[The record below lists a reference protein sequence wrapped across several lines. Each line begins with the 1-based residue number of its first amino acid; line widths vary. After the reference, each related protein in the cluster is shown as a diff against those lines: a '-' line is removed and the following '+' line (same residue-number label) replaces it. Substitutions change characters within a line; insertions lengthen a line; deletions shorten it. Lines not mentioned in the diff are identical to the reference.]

1 MAIRAGA
8 AFIERSAP
16 HATSPEPLAT
26 MRRFAF
32 LAALLCAGACARAT
46 HPLVEFKP
54 GPQPG
59 PFSPAVR
66 VDHLLFLA
74 GKVGTDSD
82 GRLVSGGIR
91 AETRQVMENIRAELQ
106 RNGTSMDRVVK
117 CTAFLADMGEWG
129 TMNEVYATFF
139 PGPKPARSALGANGL
154 ALNARVEIECIAV
167 VD

>member
-1 MAIRAGA
+1 
-8 AFIERSAP
+8 
-16 HATSPEPLAT
+16 
-26 MRRFAF
+26 MRRYAF

-46 HPLVEFKP
+46 RPLVEFKG

-74 GKVGTDSD
+74 GQVGTDSN

-91 AETRQVMENIRAELQ
+91 AETRQVLENIRAELQ

-117 CTAFLADMGEWG
+117 CTAFLADIAEWG
-129 TMNEVYATFF
+129 AMNEVYATFF

-154 ALNARVEIECIAV
+154 ALSARVEIECIAV